1 MELSPLTWLS
11 IGLILAALE
20 ILAPGFVVFW
30 FGIGGVLTALLVRL
44 GILES
49 AEAQWLFFF
58 LSSVSLVGLW
68 FGVLKKRFRPDEST
82 GLRDPTITGL
92 RGSCTRRITP
102 AVPGEVELYE
112 TFHGLR
118 TWQAE
123 ARETIEEGDEITVT
137 EAKGIKLIV
146 SKTR

>member
-30 FGIGGVLTALLVRL
+30 FGIGGVFTALLVRL

-58 LSSVSLVGLW
+58 ISSVSLVGLW
-68 FGVLKKRFRPDEST
+68 FGGAEK
-82 GLRDPTITGL
+82 
-92 RGSCTRRITP
+92 
-102 AVPGEVELYE
+102 
-112 TFHGLR
+112 TFPSG
-118 TWQAE
+118 
-123 ARETIEEGDEITVT
+123 
-137 EAKGIKLIV
+137 
-146 SKTR
+146 